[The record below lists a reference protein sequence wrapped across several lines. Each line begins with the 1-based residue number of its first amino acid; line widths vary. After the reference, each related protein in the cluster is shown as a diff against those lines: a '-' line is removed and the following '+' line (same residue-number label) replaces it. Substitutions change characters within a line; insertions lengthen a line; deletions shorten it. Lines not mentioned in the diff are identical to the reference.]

1 MTKDLTS
8 GSPMKLILGFALPT
22 LIGILFQQFYSL
34 VDTAIVGNL
43 LDTSALAAVGSTGSL
58 NFMVIGFIVGLGNGF
73 AIPVAQRMGA
83 GQHSLM
89 RKYVAN
95 SFWLAGGFA
104 IVVTLVVCILCRQIL
119 IAMQIPEDIF
129 ERAYQYIFVIFVGIP
144 SIFLYNLLASLI
156 RALGD
161 SKTPVY
167 FLALASVMNIIL
179 DYIFIAYTPMGVA
192 GAALA
197 TVISQTCSGVACL
210 LYMRKKFPIL
220 KMTEDEKKIDG
231 IVCKNLCYM
240 GLPMG
245 LQFSITAIGNVILQ
259 TAVNG
264 LGSSTLVGAIS
275 TSGKLSIFFW
285 APFDS
290 LGATMSTYC
299 GQNVGAMKLDR
310 LGQGIKAACL
320 LGAVYAVLAFGVLW
334 FYGEPL
340 LMLFVNA
347 EESNLTE
354 FMGYAKQNLYVMN
367 AFMYVLCILIVT
379 RFSIQ
384 GMGFSKL
391 AMIAGVLEMIGRT
404 CAAYFLV
411 PLWGF
416 DGACLGTPIAWV
428 AAIAF
433 LIPASSGCIKKLKET
448 QESDGHDYLPPE
460 EVH

>member
-43 LDTSALAAVGSTGSL
+43 LDTSALAAVGTTGSL

-73 AIPVAQRMGA
+73 AIPVSQRMGA
-83 GQHSLM
+83 GQHSMM

-95 SFWLAGGFA
+95 SYWLAGGFSIA
-104 IVVTLVVCILCRQIL
+104 VTLLVCVLCRQIL

-129 ERAYQYIFVIFVGIP
+129 ERSYQYIFVIFLGIP
-144 SIFLYNLLASLI
+144 AIFLYNLLASLI

-179 DYIFIAYTPMGVA
+179 DYIFIVYTPLGVA

-197 TVISQTCSGVACL
+197 TVISQSCSGIACL
-210 LYMRKKFPIL
+210 FYMKKKFPIL
-220 KMTEDEKKIDG
+220 KMTAEEKKING
-231 IVCKNLCYM
+231 VICKNLCFM
-240 GLPMG
+240 GIPMG

-264 LGSSTLVGAIS
+264 LGSSTMVGALS

-290 LGATMSTYC
+290 LGSTISTFC

-310 LGQGIKAACL
+310 LGKGIKSACL
-320 LGAVYAVLAFGVLW
+320 LGAIYSIFAFAILW
-334 FYGEPL
+334 FFGEDL
-340 LMLFVNA
+340 LMLFLN
-347 EESNLTE
+347 EDEGDLTE
-354 FMGYAKQNLYVMN
+354 FMNYAKKNLYIMN
-367 AFMYVLCILIVT
+367 AFMIILCILIVT
-379 RFSIQ
+379 RFAIQ
-384 GMGFSKL
+384 GMGFSTF
-391 AMIAGVLEMIGRT
+391 AMLAGVMEMISRT
-404 CAAYFLV
+404 CVALFLV
-411 PLWGF
+411 PVWGYDAACF
-416 DGACLGTPIAWV
+416 GAPIAWI

-433 LIPASSGCIKKLKET
+433 LIPASYGCIKKLKTSQIRDDNE
-448 QESDGHDYLPPE
+448 YLPPE